1 MVLIKRYRNGK
12 VFNPQPPPKK
22 EVAPS
27 RTPSQTKPKKE
38 IKRSAPSKKIIKAN
52 RPSPR
57 RKGGC
62 GCGGR
67 RR

>member
-12 VFNPQPPPKK
+12 SFNPQPPPKK

-27 RTPSQTKPKKE
+27 PTPAQSKPKKQVQ
-38 IKRSAPSKKIIKAN
+38 RTTGKKIIKAN